1 MSDKRTSS
9 NKRLTKAGD
18 ALRKMALAYPEAYEE
33 FPWGHTAVKVKGKAF
48 LFLGHQDGTLGMSV
62 KLPFSG
68 GAALSLPFASP
79 TEYGLG
85 KSGWVSA
92 KFSGDDEVPVDL
104 LGSWIEESYK
114 AIAPKKLIAELAAAE
129 APQQPARAKRRK

>member
-1 MSDKRTSS
+1 MSGKRTSA

-68 GAALSLPFASP
+68 AAALSLPFASP

-104 LGSWIEESYK
+104 LGSWIEESYQ